1 MFPCFL
7 QKANKHESFSPS
19 MCLRLVI
26 GPGLVFREHG
36 HPLAYGLSITN
47 PSTLPMMRA
56 ILMTIQAQIL
66 RTLLFDSAILKLPKT
81 W

>member
-1 MFPCFL
+1 MNHSHRHCFHDSL
-7 QKANKHESFSPS
+7 
-19 MCLRLVI
+19 

-47 PSTLPMMRA
+47 PSTPPMMRA